1 MPISTLRVAAVQFS
15 PIFGDVA
22 GNMTRL
28 DHLLGSA
35 KAHLIVLPELCL
47 TGYNFVDQQEALSYA
62 EPPDG
67 ASVKFFRSLALH
79 HSAVVVAGFAERGN
93 NSQVYNSCCVIVP
106 ESSDVTIYRKTH
118 LFYREQFCFSPGDTG
133 FLTVHDS
140 KRDFTLGAMICYDWR
155 FPEAARTL
163 ALAGAEVIVC
173 PSNLVT
179 DLWQKVMPARAI
191 ENKVYFICANRA
203 GEENRGGE
211 NLRFKGKSAIY
222 GWDGEPLA
230 QAADTGDCV
239 ISAAIFPDSV
249 RDKSFNAYNDIF
261 RDRRPEMYGGAGK
274 L

>member
-1 MPISTLRVAAVQFS
+1 MTAPTLRVAAVQFS
-15 PIFGDVA
+15 PVFGDVA
-22 GNMTRL
+22 GNMARL
-28 DHLLGSA
+28 EQLLADISA
-35 KAHLIVLPELCL
+35 DLIVLPELCL
-47 TGYNFVDQQEALSYA
+47 TGYNFIDKPEVLQFA
-62 EPPDG
+62 EPSDG
-67 ASVKFFRSLALH
+67 ASIEFFRTLALR
-79 HSAVVVAGFAERGN
+79 HSAIVVAGLAERGSN
-93 NSQVYNSCCVIVP
+93 GQAYNSSCVIVP
-106 ESSDVTIYRKTH
+106 ESPDVVIYRKTH
-118 LFYREQFCFSPGDTG
+118 LFYKEQLFFSQGDTG
-133 FLTVHDS
+133 FLTVHDP

-230 QAADTGDCV
+230 QAAAEGDCV
-239 ISAAIFPDSV
+239 ISADILPASV
-249 RDKSFNAYNDIF
+249 RDKSFNAYNNIF
-261 RDRRPEMYGGAGK
+261 RDRRPEMYKGVGEP
-274 L
+274 